1 MPNTIRT
8 KIAHLRE
15 GKLTKSQ
22 RKLLNYFES
31 VDYKQVIYMSITD
44 LAAATDVAEA
54 TVLRFCRSLGFNGYQ
69 EFRLSLAQ
77 GVIDMGYKE
86 EEGIGYVAELTE
98 MYTSALD
105 SCRKTLK
112 STLLQQAQ
120 DMIRSARTISCFG
133 VGHSHLAALE
143 LHNRLMTMGMLSY
156 CEQDAHLQNI
166 HVSSRTAEDLLILFS
181 ISGSSKD
188 VVEAAELARSC
199 GMKVLVITCYE
210 KSPLTTYADLT
221 LSSAPIEPNAM
232 SGKII
237 QLFMVDVLTAGIRHS
252 DKVRYDSYLAKSR
265 LATAPKHF

>member
-8 KIAHLRE
+8 KIAQLRE

-77 GVIDMGYKE
+77 GVIDMGYDE
-86 EEGIGYVAELTE
+86 DEGIGYIGELTK
-98 MYTSALD
+98 MYMSALE
-105 SCRKTLK
+105 SCRKNLT
-112 STLLQQAQ
+112 SALLQQAQ
-120 DMIRSARTISCFG
+120 DMICSARTISCFG

-143 LHNRLMTMGMLSY
+143 LHNRLMTMGMLTY
-156 CEQDAHLQNI
+156 CERDAHLQNI
-166 HVSSRTAEDLLILFS
+166 HISSRSEEDLLILFS

-188 VVEAAELARSC
+188 VVETAELARSC

-210 KSPLTTYADLT
+210 KSPLTKYADLT
-221 LSSAPIEPNAM
+221 ISSAPMEPNAM
-232 SGKII
+232 SGKVM
-237 QLFMVDVLTAGIRHS
+237 QLFMVDVLTAGIRLS
-252 DKVRYDSYLAKSR
+252 DKTRYDSYLAKSR
-265 LATAPKHF
+265 RATATKHI